1 MRSKIPSTKTLF
13 FKKAVIKSIKF
24 CHKITLNL
32 LEIKYLKMNAAYW
45 VEKLGLMPH
54 PEGGFFKETYQSQN
68 YLPSKALPPGFSGQR
83 KISTAIYFLLNDSN
97 FSAFHKIKSDEIW
110 HFYLG
115 NAVEIFYIDNKNQMQ
130 RICLGNN
137 PANNEVFQAVVPAGC
152 WFGSRIISKQGYSL
166 VGCTVAPGFDFQDFE
181 MADRNKLVA
190 DYPQYFD
197 IINQLTH

>member
-1 MRSKIPSTKTLF
+1 
-13 FKKAVIKSIKF
+13 
-24 CHKITLNL
+24 
-32 LEIKYLKMNAAYW
+32 MNAAYW
-45 VEKLGLMPH
+45 VEKLSLKPH

-68 YLPSKALPPGFSGQR
+68 CLFTKDLPTGFNGSR

-115 NAVEIFYIDNKNQMQ
+115 NPIEIYYFDKEGQLQ

-137 PANNEVFQAVVPAGC
+137 PENNEVFQAVVPAGC
-152 WFGSRIISKQGYSL
+152 WFGSRIISKEGFSL

-181 MADRNKLVA
+181 MANRNELIA
-190 DYPQYFD
+190 DYPQYID